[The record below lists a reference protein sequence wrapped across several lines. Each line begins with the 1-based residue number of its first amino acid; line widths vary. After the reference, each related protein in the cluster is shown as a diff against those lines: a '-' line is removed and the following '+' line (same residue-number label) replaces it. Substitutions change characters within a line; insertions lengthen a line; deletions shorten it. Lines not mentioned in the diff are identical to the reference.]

1 MAPTNPPLWAQAIRA
16 RREALGK
23 YEGDKVTQ
31 EEIAARTGDALS
43 QRTVSHLEKGTI
55 DITSLAYGRVV
66 ALAKALS
73 WTLPELQ
80 SATGID
86 MALPKEEEP
95 VRRKAEKEIE
105 LPDGLREAIEE
116 FGERYPDLT
125 DPKWQRYLSKFRWR
139 TGQPTEPGRWLDAYR
154 DLVRNG
160 IVPEE
165 N

>member
-23 YEGDKVTQ
+23 SEGDKVTQ
-31 EEIAARTGDALS
+31 EEVAARTGDALS

-66 ALAKALS
+66 ALAKALN

-80 SATGID
+80 TATGID
-86 MALPKEEEP
+86 MALPQQEVLEQ
-95 VRRKAEKEIE
+95 RAEKLE

-116 FGERYPDLT
+116 FGGRYPDLN

-139 TGQPTEPGRWLDAYR
+139 TGQPTEPERWLDAYR